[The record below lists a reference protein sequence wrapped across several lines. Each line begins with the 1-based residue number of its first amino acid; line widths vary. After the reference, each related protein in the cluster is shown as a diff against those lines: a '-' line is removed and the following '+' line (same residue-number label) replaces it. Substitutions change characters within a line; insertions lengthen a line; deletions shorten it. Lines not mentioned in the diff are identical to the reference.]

1 MDSILKEKERPTAQI
16 VQNTEYL
23 DKRALECIE
32 TKIMIDN
39 LKKVYNELKFPAQ
52 FELIEEMLA
61 TKELAINK
69 PFLEERIS
77 QTSLH
82 LQKAIENLMKP
93 ELKIQKIKLETQT
106 SIFKSY
112 SDTLDEVSSPKSTD
126 QLILITPKP
135 YTIPSILKGS
145 RNNERQNSDR
155 SLRKSE
161 EKRKIKFIEPERNT
175 PQSNPSQS
183 QPDPPPPPTSSNP
196 PTHTTPVIRPD
207 DRCTRQA
214 DVTHRPQTDVD
225 IATHISAPAVVS
237 MDRLWLADGVVAMCV
252 AVVSDCDVVVG
263 TEKNGILLTDFR
275 SKRWIKLPNEAGVVG
290 VKSWGRMVVCCLDS
304 PTDNLW
310 LVDLENS
317 DDMMMLKGH
326 SKGVTDVAWTDN
338 AKHLVSVGK
347 DGKLVFWSWNPLS
360 QIKRLKVSNLP
371 INSVTILTNSNLVV
385 TGGDDATIKIFCI
398 TGDSITYKN
407 SIQDTVAVT
416 KVDSF
421 YQNTKLVVSKNL
433 LGEIK
438 SWDILSGK

>member
-1 MDSILKEKERPTAQI
+1 
-16 VQNTEYL
+16 
-23 DKRALECIE
+23 
-32 TKIMIDN
+32 MIDN

-61 TKELAINK
+61 TKEFAINK
-69 PFLEERIS
+69 PFLKERIS
-77 QTSLH
+77 KTSLH
-82 LQKAIENLMKP
+82 LQKALENLMTP
-93 ELKIQKIKLETQT
+93 ESQNEKIKIETQT

-126 QLILITPKP
+126 QLIVITPKP
-135 YTIPSILKGS
+135 YTISSILKRS

-161 EKRKIKFIEPERNT
+161 EKRKILKFIEPERNT
-175 PQSNPSQS
+175 PQPNPSQS
-183 QPDPPPPPTSSNP
+183 QPNPPPPPTPSNRP
-196 PTHTTPVIRPD
+196 AHTTPVIRSD
-207 DRCTRQA
+207 DRCTRQT
-214 DVTHRPQTDVD
+214 DTTHRPQTDVD
-225 IATHISAPAVVS
+225 IDTRISTPAVVS
-237 MDRLWLADGVVAMCV
+237 MDRLCLADGVVAMCV
-252 AVVSDCDVVVG
+252 AVVSHCDVVVG
-263 TEKNGILLTDFR
+263 TEKDGILLTDFR

-290 VKSWGRMVVCCLDS
+290 VKSLGRMVVCCLDS

-317 DDMMMLKGH
+317 DHMMMLKGH
-326 SKGVTDVAWTDN
+326 SKGVTDVAWTDT
-338 AKHLVSVGK
+338 AKHFVSVGK

-360 QIKRLKVSNLP
+360 QIKTLRVSYLA

-421 YQNTKLVVSKNL
+421 YQNTKLVVSTNL

-438 SWDILSGK
+438 IWDILSGK